1 MHTLF
6 SVIHRRVNVMAGLA
20 AVFVMIIVVA
30 APTKADHNHLHTD
43 TKTECVTYTMDRYYR
58 AMSIQET
65 SFSNIKSYNN
75 FIDKYT
81 KESAKKYNECENAL
95 KYRGDITKINNRGDV
110 TNINMRHCT
119 IIRNYKGTLE
129 TKETCH
135 LVGDFVEYLQKIY
148 KN

>member
-20 AVFVMIIVVA
+20 AVFVMIITVA

-43 TKTECVTYTMDRYYR
+43 TKTECVTYIMDKYYW
-58 AMSIQET
+58 AMSITET
-65 SFSNIKSYNN
+65 SFSNIGSY
-75 FIDKYT
+75 IKYKEKT
-81 KESAKKYNECENAL
+81 KKESAKKYNECENAL

-119 IIRNYKGTLE
+119 IIMDMRDAE

>member
-43 TKTECVTYTMDRYYR
+43 TKTECVTYIMDKYYW
-58 AMSIQET
+58 AMSITET
-65 SFSNIKSYNN
+65 SFSNIGSY
-75 FIDKYT
+75 IKYKEKT
-81 KESAKKYNECENAL
+81 KKESAKKYNECENAL
-95 KYRGDITKINNRGDV
+95 KYRGDV

-119 IIRNYKGTLE
+119 IIRDMKDAK

-135 LVGDFVEYLQKIY
+135 LVGDFVEYMQKIY

>member
-58 AMSIQET
+58 AMSVQHT
-65 SFSNIKSYNN
+65 SFSNQKSYND
-75 FIDKYT
+75 FTDKYT

-95 KYRGDITKINNRGDV
+95 KYRGDV

-135 LVGDFVEYLQKIY
+135 LVGDFVEYMQKIY